1 MATEEELWEL
11 VTHEREGVLATVR
24 RDGTPQLSNVL
35 YAVDEEAGLIRI
47 STTADRAKA
56 RILRRNPAASL
67 HVAGEDF
74 WHYAVVEG
82 HTTVTDPATTPGDA
96 VTDELALVHGTLYGA
111 VERPAFDQQMIE
123 NRRLVVRLPVE
134 RIHGVLA
141 PSARRPVSSR

>member
-11 VTHEREGVLATVR
+11 VVHQREGVLATVR

-35 YAVDEEAGLIRI
+35 YAVDEGARMIRI

-56 RILRRNPAASL
+56 RILRRNPAAAL

-74 WHYAVVEG
+74 WHFAVVEG
-82 HTTVTDPATTPGDA
+82 TTTVTEPATTPGDA
-96 VTDELALVHGTLYGA
+96 VTDELALVHGTFYGA

-123 NRRLVVRLPVE
+123 NRRLVVRVPVE
-134 RIHGVLA
+134 RIHGVIA
-141 PSARRPVSSR
+141 SGAQRPVSSS